1 MANTAPT
8 EKALPEPKD
17 LSHLFSEVTKNRK
30 PSSIKEYYKFFLIP
44 NIGNLA
50 GGEHSPAPS
59 LTPHVHLN

>member
-1 MANTAPT
+1 MANNT
-8 EKALPEPKD
+8 KALPEPKD

-50 GGEHSPAPS
+50 GGKKLTSPVSHSS
-59 LTPHVHLN
+59 CL